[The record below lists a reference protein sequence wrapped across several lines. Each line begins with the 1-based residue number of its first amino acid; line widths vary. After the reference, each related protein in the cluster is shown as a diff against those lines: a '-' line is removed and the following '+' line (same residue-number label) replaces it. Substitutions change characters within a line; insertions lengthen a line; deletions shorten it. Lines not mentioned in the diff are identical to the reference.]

1 MFGQRFATLVALLV
15 IAVAIV
21 GGGTL
26 LLATRPAPVQI
37 TINPPAATPL
47 PTPTASPA
55 PLQVYVTGAVNQPES
70 LVSLPAGSRVA
81 DAITA
86 AGGAASNADLERI
99 NLAALLHDGDQV
111 RVYEVGESAP
121 VSAPITGEATPVAG
135 SGAVVHV
142 NTATLAE
149 LETLP
154 GIGPTLA
161 QRIIDYREAN
171 GAFTTLESLTGVSGI
186 GDRTVEHLAGL
197 VTFD

>member
-81 DAITA
+81 AAITA
-86 AGGAASNADLERI
+86 AGGAAPNADLERI
-99 NLAALLHDGDQV
+99 NLAALLRDGDQV
-111 RVYEVGESAP
+111 RVYEVGESVP
-121 VSAPITGEATPVAG
+121 VPAPITGDSTPVDAR
-135 SGAVVHV
+135 GAVVHV
-142 NTATLAE
+142 NTATLEE

-154 GIGPTLA
+154 GIGPALA

>member
-1 MFGQRFATLVALLV
+1 MFGQRFATVAVLLV
-15 IAVAIV
+15 VVVAVV
-21 GGGTL
+21 GGGAL

-37 TINPPAATPL
+37 TINPPAPTPM
-47 PTPTASPA
+47 PSPTASPA
-55 PLQVYVTGAVNQPES
+55 PLEVYVTGAVNQPEL
-70 LVSLPAGSRVA
+70 LVSLPAGSRIA
-81 DAITA
+81 DAINA
-86 AGGAASNADLERI
+86 AGGAAPNADLERI

-121 VSAPITGEATPVAG
+121 VAAPSAGNSTTAAS

-142 NTATLAE
+142 NTATLEE

-154 GIGPTLA
+154 GIGPALA

-197 VTFD
+197 VAFD